1 MKCKTIEVPI
11 YGCDL
16 TIIFTKDLNEVVK
29 KYKLK
34 GDWGNYGALT
44 FSDKPKFRNY
54 VVAFTDANHLSNI
67 AHEIV
72 HIKNHIYSDINS
84 DIDLHND
91 EPEAYLT
98 GWLFDQIN
106 NFLKPFKSE

>member
-1 MKCKTIEVPI
+1 MKSKTIDIPI
-11 YGCDL
+11 YNCDL
-16 TIIFTKDLNEVVK
+16 TIIFTKDLNTVVK
-29 KYKLK
+29 KYKLE
-34 GDWGNYGALT
+34 GNWGEFGALT
-44 FSDKPKFRNY
+44 FEDKSKFRSY

-72 HIKNHIYSDINS
+72 HIKNYIFLGINAKV
-84 DIDLHND
+84 DLHND

-106 NFLKPFKSE
+106 NFLKPFKTK

>member
-1 MKCKTIEVPI
+1 
-11 YGCDL
+11 
-16 TIIFTKDLNEVVK
+16 LNEVVK
-29 KYKLK
+29 KYKLP
-34 GDWGNYGALT
+34 GNWGEFGALT
-44 FSDKPKFRNY
+44 FEDKSKYIHY

-72 HIKNHIYSDINS
+72 HIKNYIFLGINAKV
-84 DIDLHND
+84 DLHND

-106 NFLKPFKSE
+106 NFLKQQKQ

>member
-1 MKCKTIEVPI
+1 MKCKKIEVPI

-54 VVAFTDANHLSNI
+54 VVAFTDANLSEVIPWCLHLWFWWQS
-67 AHEIV
+67 
-72 HIKNHIYSDINS
+72 S
-84 DIDLHND
+84 
-91 EPEAYLT
+91 P
-98 GWLFDQIN
+98 
-106 NFLKPFKSE
+106 P

>member
-1 MKCKTIEVPI
+1 MKCKKIEIPI

-16 TIIFTKDLNEVVK
+16 TMIFTKNLNKVVK
-29 KYKLK
+29 KYNLE
-34 GDWGNYGALT
+34 GNWGNYGALT
-44 FSDKPKFRNY
+44 FSNKSKFRHY

-72 HIKNHIYSDINS
+72 HIKNHIFLDINAK
-84 DIDLHND
+84 IDLYND

-106 NFLKPFKSE
+106 NFLNPFK